1 MDLPGDKFE
10 GLLFELSA
18 TQVGNHD
25 PLVRKVQL
33 LLRADLFPGVLHEKR
48 EAIHRDGLTD
58 LDTREQAIRL
68 SVVEASS
75 QRFALL
81 NELIL
86 LVDLVWEHG
95 ELKVEEVGGFGVL
108 ELLRLIDLVPD
119 IVHVLVDDGADAVEI
134 VPSVIEVTQH
144 EQ

>member
-1 MDLPGDKFE
+1 M
-10 GLLFELSA
+10 
-18 TQVGNHD
+18 
-25 PLVRKVQL
+25 R
-33 LLRADLFPGVLHEKR
+33 
-48 EAIHRDGLTD
+48 
-58 LDTREQAIRL
+58 
-68 SVVEASS
+68 
-75 QRFALL
+75 
-81 NELIL
+81 
-86 LVDLVWEHG
+86 EHG

>member
-18 TQVGNHD
+18 TQVGNHYS
-25 PLVRKVQL
+25 LVRKVQL

-68 SVVEASS
+68 SVIEASS
-75 QRFALL
+75 ELFALL

-86 LVDLVWEHG
+86 LVDLVREHG
-95 ELKVEEVGGFGVL
+95 ELKVEEVGGLGVL
-108 ELLRLIDLVPD
+108 ELIWLLNFFPD
-119 IVHVLVDDGADAVEI
+119 IIHILVNYRTNSLII
-134 VPSVIEVTQH
+134 VSSVIEVTQH
-144 EQ
+144 D